1 MQEAERCFKIQ
12 LRHLGFYLPTI
23 SCAQYSESNLKAGK
37 EDKVPLS
44 TSGEQQYLCIPSLF
58 RQKPGCRYF
67 LFKGQ
72 QEHFCVGTNMS
83 PA

>member
-1 MQEAERCFKIQ
+1 MQEAGRCFKIQ
-12 LRHLGFYLPTI
+12 LRHLGFCLPAI

-67 LFKGQ
+67 GLKDSKNIF
-72 QEHFCVGTNMS
+72 V
-83 PA
+83 